1 MNDEYEQSVKI
12 PNDVEAV
19 DRDTSKF
26 NADNNPRKV
35 KMVKETSMARTK
47 AKYAE
52 YRKWARRKLENNDK
66 KIDAYHQRIVEGGLT
81 RDTIDSLNK
90 KIYRLSKKNETLK
103 IIGKSSRSYTFAK
116 LKTTRPIK
124 VLSFVVD
131 KLRDMFDYIR
141 NNDYEEDYDED
152 YNEENE
158 DLLNINQ
165 EEVSRMIDEN
175 LSYPKSETNLADEI
189 KNDGKGLY
197 SLKKDQIIQDNLS
210 VGDQAA
216 SEPYSYTDNSSENNV
231 ESDSNESDINDL
243 YSVARGDTEYT
254 DIPVTGVA
262 EPVPAPEPTPLDYNE
277 FDENSPQL
285 NINPI
290 VEAVNASEAET
301 KDDVEMDQE
310 PATDMEMDTND
321 MDDKN
326 DEDLVSK
333 STPDEL
339 EEEFANI
346 TDAYN
351 EAMKN
356 QQKYQ
361 EQINQKSL
369 EAANGAKSAET
380 AREKVVQR
388 LNALKQRIAEIEN
401 DNKKAA
407 EAIAKYDEDIS
418 RNSRREREELKRAEQ
433 LDKLL
438 GNTVTNSQNTG
449 LGHSK

>member
-197 SLKKDQIIQDNLS
+197 SLKKDQIIQDDLS

-216 SEPYSYTDNSSENNV
+216 SEPYSYTDNSSESNV
-231 ESDSNESDINDL
+231 ESDSN
-243 YSVARGDTEYT
+243 
-254 DIPVTGVA
+254 
-262 EPVPAPEPTPLDYNE
+262 
-277 FDENSPQL
+277 
-285 NINPI
+285 
-290 VEAVNASEAET
+290 
-301 KDDVEMDQE
+301 
-310 PATDMEMDTND
+310 
-321 MDDKN
+321 
-326 DEDLVSK
+326 
-333 STPDEL
+333 
-339 EEEFANI
+339 
-346 TDAYN
+346 
-351 EAMKN
+351 
-356 QQKYQ
+356 
-361 EQINQKSL
+361 
-369 EAANGAKSAET
+369 
-380 AREKVVQR
+380 
-388 LNALKQRIAEIEN
+388 
-401 DNKKAA
+401 
-407 EAIAKYDEDIS
+407 
-418 RNSRREREELKRAEQ
+418 
-433 LDKLL
+433 
-438 GNTVTNSQNTG
+438 
-449 LGHSK
+449 

>member
-19 DRDTSKF
+19 DRDTSQF

-35 KMVKETSMARTK
+35 KMVKETSMVKTK

-52 YRKWARRKLENNDK
+52 YRKWARRKLEKNDK
-66 KIDAYHQRIVEGGLT
+66 KIGAYKQKIVDGGLQ
-81 RDTIDSLNK
+81 RDVIESLSK
-90 KIYRLSKKNETLK
+90 KIYKLKKENETLK
-103 IIGKSSRSYTFAK
+103 IIGKSSRSYAFAK

-124 VLSFVVD
+124 VLSFVVY
-131 KLRDMFDYIR
+131 KLRDMFDYVT
-141 NNDYEEDYDED
+141 DSSYDDYDE
-152 YNEENE
+152 ENE
-158 DLLNINQ
+158 KLLDIDQ

-175 LSYPKSETNLADEI
+175 LSYPKSEINLAEEI

-197 SLKKDQIIQDNLS
+197 SLKKDQIIQDDLGDS
-210 VGDQAA
+210 VGDQTITEPQSYDDNG
-216 SEPYSYTDNSSENNV
+216 SEDSVDSTTNEN
-231 ESDSNESDINDL
+231 DINDL
-243 YSVARGDTEYT
+243 YSVARGDTGH
-254 DIPVTGVA
+254 IGVPVTEA
-262 EPVPAPEPTPLDYNE
+262 SEPVPEPTPLNYDE
-277 FDENSPQL
+277 FDVNSPLL

-290 VEAVNASEAET
+290 VEAVNASETDAKDIED
-301 KDDVEMDQE
+301 KDD
-310 PATDMEMDTND
+310 ND
-321 MDDKN
+321 IY
-326 DEDLVSK
+326 SK
-333 STPDEL
+333 STSDEL

-380 AREKVVQR
+380 AREKVIQR
-388 LNALKQRIAEIEN
+388 LNALKQRVAEIEN
-401 DNKKAA
+401 DNKKAE

-418 RNSRREREELKRAEQ
+418 RNSRREREELRRAEE
-433 LDKLL
+433 LDRLL
-438 GNTVTNSQNTG
+438 GNNTMDSPQNNSE